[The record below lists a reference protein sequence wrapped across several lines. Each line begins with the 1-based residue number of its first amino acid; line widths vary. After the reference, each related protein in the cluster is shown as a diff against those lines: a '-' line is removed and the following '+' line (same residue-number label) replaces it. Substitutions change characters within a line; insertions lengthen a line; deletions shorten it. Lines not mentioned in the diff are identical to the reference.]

1 MPISQ
6 PLAFYQQI
14 ETAANEAFAQAH
26 WHDAVMHY
34 QQAINLNQQ
43 DADLHY
49 RLAQSLYALDNFDNA
64 ILACQQAIKLNAQ
77 FADANKLLGDLLL
90 KTQKRYEANQAYQET
105 LALNPDL
112 ALEIIDAYQAF
123 ANVLALSEKWIEAE
137 QVYQLI
143 LQLAPEKT
151 KATVFTNIAD
161 LLKQQNRWLEAANV
175 YKQAAQ
181 CDNPPLDL
189 TPKLVHALAFVAE
202 EAEKEAQ
209 IQQAEH
215 LYNAKLKALLAQH
228 KCSEAANCCREIIA
242 LNPKHQLTHFQLGK
256 ILLKL
261 KRVDEALTAYDIVLT
276 LNPNPKLSRKLSK
289 SYHKLGDIFSKQ
301 AQIDKA
307 LHAYQTAL
315 KLNPKLSAKISRAYQ
330 KWANELVQQAQWQQ
344 AERIYY
350 EALELTPD
358 QATIFIDL
366 GDLFAKQLLWDLAID
381 AYRNAEQE
389 QSLAVNVH
397 SKLAIALSQ
406 FSQQVQ
412 QEQAFWQ
419 KKALEEQQN
428 AALQIEEFKLPPI
441 IGAGNDYSFI
451 AAQRNRF
458 ITDNP
463 TFHLPVSVI
472 ISVYNRKN
480 ILAKTLAALTHQTY
494 PLDLIEIVIA
504 DDGSTDDLEEVIEK
518 YEQSLNI
525 RHAWQPDN
533 GYQMAAIRNIAI
545 QAAKHQHLIFLECDM
560 LPTPQ
565 LIEQFMGY
573 LHVTNQAILIGH
585 HRFVCTDE
593 LSNDAI
599 HQDIHLALNLPDT
612 IPQNEVPLSKA
623 SEIWPFTQFR
633 ANNCAL
639 TKAAINQIGLFD
651 EAFQAYGY
659 ESEEL
664 GYRFYNA
671 GYYFMPVI
679 EALAL
684 RQEAAHGEIDS
695 VAEQT
700 RKIIEQKC
708 PIPKYRNHQNPNNVY
723 EIPTVSLYMS
733 TYNAAPYI
741 KEAVDSALNQS
752 YSDLEI
758 CIVDDGST
766 DNTLQILRDNY
777 PDNPKVSWIRQPHGG
792 IGKASNLAVR
802 MCKGM
807 YIGQLDADDFLE
819 PDAVET
825 MVKFLETH
833 DVACVYGR
841 FTLLDQNSKMLK
853 PSPQTLAFSREQM
866 MQGMIVSAFRM
877 FRKRDWMRTEGF
889 DESLN
894 SAVDYDMFMKLS
906 EVGYIHPID
915 QIMYTYRWHD
925 DNVSQNVA
933 PKSQNALSVV
943 NKALTRLKRDQDWEA
958 YYPDLSKPDAIEL
971 RKKQK
976 HSEKQQDTIQAPSQ
990 ANWKV
995 IAGQTIEGFPNDLR
1009 LPPIIGNG
1017 NDYTFIDMQLRQ
1029 FIATGQPYTLPVS
1042 IIIPVY
1048 NRKAIL
1054 AKTLAALTH
1063 QTYPAEL
1070 IEVIVADD
1078 GSSDGVEE
1086 VIEKYQQHL
1095 TLKYVYQEDL
1105 GYRLAAVRNLGI
1117 KTATHDC
1124 LIILDCDMLPMPN
1137 LVESFMQY
1145 LHITEQAVLIG
1156 HRRFICT
1163 DDINDDDIL
1172 ADITVATSLPDII
1185 SQNVIFDNDQTKQT
1199 VDWRL
1204 NIYQDTDYLKEA
1216 IFPVSSCVG
1225 CNIALTKKI
1234 IHHAGYFDE
1243 DFQAWGGEDGEWGFR
1258 IYNAGYY
1265 FIPVLHAV
1273 GLHQEPL
1280 SGKNE
1285 IARLDGREKTNQ
1297 ILEDK
1302 CPMNRQYRSG
1312 MIYSVPKV
1320 SIYIP
1325 AYNAGKYIK
1334 EAVDSA
1340 LAQTYTDLEVCIV
1353 NDGST
1358 DNTLRVIENHYQN
1371 NPRVHWLTQQNGGI
1385 GKASNTAVRLCRG
1398 IYIGQLDADDRLK
1411 PHAVETMVDYLDNHN
1426 VGCVYG
1432 SCENIDATGHYI
1444 QDGYNWPVFSRE
1456 KLMCSMIVHHF
1467 RMFRKRD
1474 WLRTTGF
1481 NEQLKNAVDFDM
1493 FLKLS
1498 EVCTIHHL
1506 DKIMYG
1512 YRWHGENTSII
1523 HKTAQFENHVQVI
1536 RLALERLGL
1545 DQDWEVYSPHPEN
1558 IRKVEF
1564 RKKNKGVK
1572 LWKS

>member
-6 PLAFYQQI
+6 SLAFYQQI
-14 ETAANEAFAQAH
+14 ETAANNAFAQAH
-26 WHDAVMHY
+26 WHDAIMHY

-49 RLAQSLYALDNFDNA
+49 RLAHSLYELDNFDNA

-77 FADANKLLGDLLL
+77 FADAHKLLGNLCL
-90 KTQKRYEANQAYQET
+90 KTQKLFEAKQSYQEA

-123 ANVLALSEKWIEAE
+123 ANVLALAEKWIEAE

-143 LQLAPEKT
+143 LEFAPEKT
-151 KATVFTNIAD
+151 KATVFSNIAD
-161 LLKQQNRWLEAANV
+161 LLTQQNRWLEAANV

-181 CDNPPLDL
+181 SDNPPLDL
-189 TPKLVHALAFVAE
+189 TPKLVHALAIVAN

-215 LYNAKLKALLAQH
+215 LYNAKLKPLRASH
-228 KCSEAANCCREIIA
+228 KCLKAANCCQEIIA
-242 LNPKHQLTHFQLGK
+242 LNPKHMLAHFQLGQ
-256 ILLKL
+256 IFEKL
-261 KRVDEALTAYDIVLT
+261 KRVDEALTAYDTVLT

-289 SYHKLGDIFSKQ
+289 GYKKLGDIFRKQ

-307 LHAYQTAL
+307 LHVYQTAL

-330 KWANELVQQAQWQQ
+330 KLATELVQQAQWQQ

-350 EALELTPD
+350 EALEFAQN
-358 QATIFIDL
+358 QAPLFSDL
-366 GDLFAKQLLWDLAID
+366 GDLFAKQQLWDLAID
-381 AYRNAEQE
+381 AYRNAEQD
-389 QSLAVNVH
+389 QSLPIKVH
-397 SKLAIALSQ
+397 SKLATALSQ

-412 QEQAFWQ
+412 QEQAHWQ

-428 AALQIEEFKLPPI
+428 VTLQTEDFKLPPI
-441 IGAGNDYSFI
+441 VGAGNDYHFI

-458 ITDNP
+458 ITDNS

-472 ISVYNRKN
+472 ISVYNRKD

-504 DDGSTDDLEEVIEK
+504 DDGSTDDIEEVIEK
-518 YEQSLNI
+518 YGQYLNI
-525 RHAWQPDN
+525 RHAWQPDE
-533 GYQMAAIRNIAI
+533 GYQLAAIRNIAI
-545 QAAKHQHLIFLECDM
+545 QAATHQHLIFLECEM

-565 LIEQFMGY
+565 LIEQFMAY
-573 LHVTNQAILIGH
+573 LHITDKAVLMGH

-593 LSNDAI
+593 LTDEAI

-612 IPQNEVPLSKA
+612 LPPNEVPLSQD
-623 SEIWPFTQFR
+623 SEIFPFTQFQT
-633 ANNCAL
+633 NNCAV
-639 TKAAINQIGLFD
+639 TKAAINQVGLFD

-659 ESEEL
+659 ESQEL

-671 GYYFMPVI
+671 GYYFLPVI

-684 RQEAAHGEIDS
+684 RQEAAQGEI
-695 VAEQT
+695 AHPAGQT
-700 RKIIEQKC
+700 RQLIEQKC
-708 PIPKYRNHQNPNNVY
+708 PIPKYRNHQNPNSVY
-723 EIPTVSLYMS
+723 EIPTVSLYMPA
-733 TYNAAPYI
+733 YNAAPYI

-766 DNTLQILRDNY
+766 DNTSQILMDHY
-777 PDNPKVSWIRQPHGG
+777 PNNPKVSWIRQKHGG

-825 MVKFLETH
+825 LVKFLETH

-841 FTLLDQNSKMLK
+841 YTQIDNEGKVIEVSQET
-853 PSPQTLAFSREQM
+853 PAFSREQM
-866 MQGMIVSAFRM
+866 MSGMIVSAFRL

-889 DESLN
+889 DESLS

-906 EVGYIHPID
+906 EIGHIHPIN
-915 QIMYTYRWHD
+915 QIIYTYRWHD
-925 DNVSQNVA
+925 NTVSQHVA
-933 PKSQNALSVV
+933 HKSQNALSVV

-958 YYPDLSKPDAIEL
+958 YYPDLTKPDAIEL
-971 RKKQK
+971 RHKHK
-976 HSEKQQDTIQAPSQ
+976 HSEKQQDKLQVPSQ

-995 IAGQTIEGFPNDLR
+995 IARETIEGFPNDLR

-1017 NDYTFIDMQLRQ
+1017 NDYTFIEMQLRQ

-1095 TLKYVYQEDL
+1095 TLKHVYQEDL

-1117 KTATHDC
+1117 KAATHDGI
-1124 LIILDCDMLPMPN
+1124 IILDCDMLPVPN

-1145 LHITEQAVLIG
+1145 LQVTEQAVLIG

-1163 DDINDDDIL
+1163 DNINDDDIL
-1172 ADITVATSLPDII
+1172 ADITVATSLPDIVTE
-1185 SQNVIFDNDQTKQT
+1185 NVIFDNEQTEPT
-1199 VDWRL
+1199 LDWRL
-1204 NIYQDTDYLKEA
+1204 NSYQNTHYLKEA
-1216 IFPVSSCVG
+1216 IFPTDVCSGGNVAFAR
-1225 CNIALTKKI
+1225 NLVNDV
-1234 IHHAGYFDE
+1234 GYFDE

-1258 IYNAGYY
+1258 VYNAGYY

-1273 GLHQEPL
+1273 GLHQEPPD
-1280 SGKNE
+1280 GENE
-1285 IARLDGREKTNQ
+1285 TDRLAGQEKTNQ
-1297 ILEDK
+1297 ILEEK
-1302 CPMNRQYRSG
+1302 CPILYRQYRPHKLYN
-1312 MIYSVPKV
+1312 IPKV

-1340 LAQTYTDLEVCIV
+1340 LDQTYTDLEVCIV

-1358 DNTLRVIENHYQN
+1358 DDTLRVIENNYQN
-1371 NPRVHWLTQQNGGI
+1371 NPRVRWLTQQNGGI
-1385 GKASNTAVRLCRG
+1385 GKASNAAVHLCRG
-1398 IYIGQLDADDRLK
+1398 VYIGQLDADDILK
-1411 PHAVETMVDYLDNHN
+1411 PDAVETMVDYLDNHN

-1432 SCENIDATGHYI
+1432 SCEKIDATGHYI

-1456 KLMCSMIVHHF
+1456 KLMGAMIVHHF

-1481 NEQLKNAVDFDM
+1481 NEQIKNAVDFDM

-1506 DKIMYG
+1506 DQIRYA
-1512 YRWHGENTSII
+1512 YRWHGENTSIV
-1523 HKTAQFENHVQVI
+1523 HKTQQFENHVQVI

-1545 DQDWEVYSPHPEN
+1545 DKDWEVYSPDKEN
-1558 IRKVEF
+1558 IRKVAF
-1564 RKKNKGVK
+1564 RQKNKVG
-1572 LWKS
+1572 

>member
-1 MPISQ
+1 MPLSQ
-6 PLAFYQQI
+6 SLTFYQQI
-14 ETAANEAFAQAH
+14 ETAANDAFAQAR

-49 RLAQSLYALDNFDNA
+49 RLAQSLYELDNFDNA
-64 ILACQQAIKLNAQ
+64 ILACQQAIQLDAQ
-77 FADANKLLGDLLL
+77 FADAHKLLGDLLL
-90 KTQKRYEANQAYQET
+90 KNQKLFEANQAYQEA

-112 ALEIIDAYQAF
+112 ALEIIDAYQAY
-123 ANVLALSEKWIEAE
+123 ANVLALAEKWIEAE

-161 LLKQQNRWLEAANV
+161 LLKQQNRWIEAANV

-189 TPKLVHALAFVAE
+189 TLKLVDALAFVAN

-215 LYNAKLKALLAQH
+215 LYKAKLKTWLAQH
-228 KCSEAANCCREIIA
+228 KGLEAANCCREIIA
-242 LNPKHQLTHFQLGK
+242 LNPKHQLAHFQLGQ
-256 ILLKL
+256 ILSKL
-261 KRVDEALTAYDIVLT
+261 KRVDEALTAYDTVLT

-289 SYHKLGDIFSKQ
+289 GYKKLGEIFRKQ

-315 KLNPKLSAKISRAYQ
+315 KLNPTLSAKISRAYQ

-358 QATIFIDL
+358 QATLFIDL
-366 GDLFAKQLLWDLAID
+366 GDLFAKQQLWDLAID
-381 AYRNAEQE
+381 AYRNAEQD
-389 QSLAVNVH
+389 QSLPIKVH
-397 SKLAIALSQ
+397 LKLAAALCQ
-406 FSQQVQ
+406 FSKQVQ
-412 QEQAFWQ
+412 QEQALWQ
-419 KKALEEQQN
+419 KKALEEEQN
-428 AALQIEEFKLPPI
+428 GVGQTKKFKLPPI
-441 IGAGNDYSFI
+441 VGAGNDYSFI

-458 ITDNP
+458 ITDNNP
-463 TFHLPVSVI
+463 FHLPVSVI
-472 ISVYNRKN
+472 ISVYNCKDT
-480 ILAKTLAALTHQTY
+480 LAKTLAALTHQTY

-504 DDGSTDDLEEVIEK
+504 DDGSTDELEEVIEK
-518 YEQSLNI
+518 YGQFLNI

-533 GYQMAAIRNIAI
+533 GYQLAAIRNIAI
-545 QAAKHQHLIFLECDM
+545 QAAKHQHLIFLECEM

-565 LIEQFMGY
+565 LIEQFMAY
-573 LHVTNQAILIGH
+573 LHITDKAVLMGH

-593 LSNDAI
+593 LSDDAI
-599 HQDIHLALNLPDT
+599 HQDSHLALNQPDSL
-612 IPQNEVPLSKA
+612 PQNDVPLSNA
-623 SEIWPFTQFR
+623 SEIFPFTQFR
-633 ANNCAL
+633 ANNCAV
-639 TKAAINQIGLFD
+639 TKAAINQVGLFD
-651 EAFQAYGY
+651 EAFQASAY
-659 ESEEL
+659 ESEEV

-671 GYYFMPVI
+671 GYYFIPVF

-684 RQEAAHGEIDS
+684 YQERPHGEIEPI
-695 VAEQT
+695 AEQT
-700 RKIIEQKC
+700 RQLIEQKC
-708 PIPKYRNHQNPNNVY
+708 PIPKYRSQQNPNNRY
-723 EIPTVSLYMS
+723 EVPKVSIYMPA
-733 TYNAAPYI
+733 YNAASYI
-741 KEAVDSALNQS
+741 KEAIDSALNQS

-766 DNTLQILRDNY
+766 DNTSEILMDHY
-777 PDNPKVSWIRQPHGG
+777 LDHPKVSWLRQPHGG
-792 IGKASNLAVR
+792 IAQASNLAVR

-819 PDAVET
+819 PDAVAT
-825 MVKFLETH
+825 MVDYLDNH

-841 FTLLDQNSKMLK
+841 YTQIDNEGKVIEANLET
-853 PSPQTLAFSREQM
+853 PAFSREQM
-866 MQGMIVSAFRM
+866 MQGMIVSAFRL
-877 FRKRDWMRTEGF
+877 FRKRDWMRTECF
-889 DESLN
+889 NESLS

-906 EVGYIHPID
+906 EIGHIHPIE

-925 DNVSQNVA
+925 NNVSQHVA
-933 PKSQNALSVV
+933 QKSQNALLVV
-943 NKALTRLKRDQDWEA
+943 NKALTRLKFAQDWEA
-958 YYPDLSKPDAIEL
+958 YYPDLTKPEAIEL
-971 RKKQK
+971 RKKHK
-976 HSEKQQDTIQAPSQ
+976 PLEKQQDKLQVPSQ

-995 IAGQTIEGFPNDLR
+995 IAGQTIEGFPSDLR

-1017 NDYTFIDMQLRQ
+1017 NDYSFIDMQLRQ
-1029 FIATGQPYTLPVS
+1029 FITMGQPYTLPVS

-1048 NRKAIL
+1048 NRKIPL

-1070 IEVIVADD
+1070 IEIIVADD

-1095 TLKYVYQEDL
+1095 TLKHVYQADL

-1117 KTATHDC
+1117 KAAMHDC
-1124 LIILDCDMLPMPN
+1124 LIILDSDMLPVPN

-1145 LHITEQAVLIG
+1145 LQVTDQALLIG
-1156 HRRFICT
+1156 HRRFVCT

-1199 VDWRL
+1199 LDWRL

-1216 IFPVSSCVG
+1216 IFPASSCVG

-1234 IHHAGYFDE
+1234 IHDAGYFDE
-1243 DFQAWGGEDGEWGFR
+1243 DFQAWGGEDGDWGFR

-1285 IARLDGREKTNQ
+1285 IARLDGREKTNK

-1302 CPMNRQYRSG
+1302 CPIVRQYQPHRV
-1312 MIYSVPKV
+1312 YSVPKV

-1340 LAQTYTDLEVCIV
+1340 LAQTYTDLEVCLV
-1353 NDGST
+1353 DDGST

-1371 NPRVHWLTQQNGGI
+1371 NPRVRWLTQQNGGI
-1385 GKASNTAVRLCRG
+1385 GKASNAAIRLCRG
-1398 IYIGQLDADDRLK
+1398 VYIGQLDADDILK
-1411 PHAVETMVDYLDNHN
+1411 PDAVKTMVDYLDNHN

-1432 SCENIDATGHYI
+1432 SSEMIDATGNYI
-1444 QDGYNWPVFSRE
+1444 KDSYNWPVFSRE
-1456 KLMCSMIVHHF
+1456 KLMGAMIVHPF

-1474 WLRTTGF
+1474 WLRTPGF
-1481 NEQLKNAVDFDM
+1481 NEELKNAVDFDM

-1506 DKIMYG
+1506 DNIMYG

-1523 HKTAQFENHVQVI
+1523 HKTAQFENHVQFI

-1564 RKKNKGVK
+1564 RKKNKGG
-1572 LWKS
+1572 